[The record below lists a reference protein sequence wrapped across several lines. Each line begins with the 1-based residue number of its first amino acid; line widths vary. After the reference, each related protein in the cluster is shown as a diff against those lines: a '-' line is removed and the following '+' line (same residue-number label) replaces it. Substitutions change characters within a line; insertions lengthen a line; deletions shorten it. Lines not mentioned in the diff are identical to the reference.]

1 MYVTFQL
8 NLTNMTNLLV
18 LYLITLAFS
27 SVCLASKD
35 IVLFLDNNS
44 KLQVEHGKIT
54 NEKSLKLNF
63 YEDCIDKDPSVCTPK
78 TKGNENY
85 LRYFSQSEK
94 QECKN
99 YEQVAQSMN
108 DILQFCVNIGDSSW
122 YGGSQVTFQYWPLNK
137 FNWTD
142 NPFITTSSGDQA
154 VLESYFFNS
163 NGYYIYINESVPLF
177 VDINGPR
184 PGQMCFTA
192 KVVAPYRKVRNFLQ
206 YQVCKYKNA
215 RVAHK
220 RAIKDILGMPSSI
233 PDPYVIKY
241 PIWSTWARYKVD
253 VNTSSVRKFAKEI
266 IDHGFPRGTF
276 EIDDKWETCY
286 GSAEF
291 NTSRFENI
299 KELVNEL
306 KSNGFK
312 TSLWTHPFLNLDCP
326 CHEVAKTKGYLAK
339 STSNTT
345 NVTWWNG
352 DASYVDFTNP
362 EAAAW
367 WSNALSNLLA
377 KSGID
382 TLKFDAGESSWS
394 PQLPVFHDNDL
405 IYYPDNIV
413 NAYLKTISSFGNGI
427 EYRTSRRSQEFGR
440 LLRMNDRSSRWD
452 FNQGLPTLITALL
465 QLNMI
470 GYPFVLPD
478 MIGGNGYFNSPPSK
492 EMYIRWMQAN
502 VFMPVVQFSYTPWD
516 FDQQTV
522 DICRNLMNLRANY
535 TDTIIELMRGSVA
548 KGTPLNPPVWWIDPT
563 DLVAQVIDNEY
574 LLGENILVAP
584 IIVEGA
590 TSRDI
595 YLPFGLWRDENHPNS
610 HLITGRKWLRN
621 YPAKLDIL
629 PWFTRVTLSHH

>member
-1 MYVTFQL
+1 MFYMFKHQ
-8 NLTNMTNLLV
+8 M
-18 LYLITLAFS
+18 
-27 SVCLASKD
+27 D
-35 IVLFLDNNS
+35 IVLFLDNKS
-44 KLQVEHGKIT
+44 KLQVEHGKILEIT

-94 QECKN
+94 QECNN

-122 YGGSQVTFQYWPLNK
+122 NGGSQVIFQYWPLNK
-137 FNWTD
+137 FNRTD
-142 NPFITTSSGDQA
+142 NPFITTSSGDQS

-163 NGYYIYINESVPLF
+163 NGYYIYCNYQSTLHYINESVLLF

-215 RVAHK
+215 QVAHK
-220 RAIKDILGMPSSI
+220 RAIKDILSMPSSI
-233 PDPYVIKY
+233 PDSYVIKY

-253 VNTSSVRKFAKEI
+253 VNTFSVRKFAKEI

-299 KELVNEL
+299 KEL
-306 KSNGFK
+306 
-312 TSLWTHPFLNLDCP
+312 TSLWTYPFLNLDCP
-326 CHEVAKTKGYLAK
+326 CHEVAKTKGYLVK

-362 EAAAW
+362 EAVVW
-367 WSNALSNLLA
+367 WSNGLSNLLA

-382 TLKFDAGESSWS
+382 EGESSWS
-394 PQLPVFHDNDL
+394 PQLPIFHDNDL
-405 IYYPDNIV
+405 TYYPDNIV

-427 EYRTSRRSQEFGR
+427 EYRAIRRSQEFGR
-440 LLRMNDRSSRWD
+440 LLRMNDR
-452 FNQGLPTLITALL
+452 LPTLITALL

-522 DICRNLMNLRANY
+522 DVCRKLMNLRANY

-548 KGTPLNPPVWWIDPT
+548 K
-563 DLVAQVIDNEY
+563 EY

-584 IIVEGA
+584 VIVEGA
-590 TSRDI
+590 TSRDV
-595 YLPFGLWRDENHPNS
+595 YLPFGLWRDENHPTS

-621 YPAKLDIL
+621 YPVKLDVL
-629 PWFTRVTLSHH
+629 PWFTRVTLIFFILNVKIKIKSNFFFE